1 MEKAAT
7 LPYNRPMEYHV
18 DREYLP
24 LLEKL
29 INEGTDKSDRTGTGT
44 KSIFGYQMRFDL
56 SKGFPLLTTKKVP
69 LKSIIHELI
78 WFVRGDTNLKY
89 LADNNVPIWNEW
101 PFKAYLQRNNLP
113 IPEVNGEDWN
123 SQMKEFVEKIKTDPA
138 FAKEYGNLGP
148 IYGYQWRS
156 WPAPNGKH
164 IDQLGKVIEDIKNN
178 PNSRRLIV
186 SAWNVADID
195 EMAKAGLPPCH
206 CFFQFYVANG
216 KLSCQLYQR
225 SCDTFLGVPFN
236 IASYALLVMMVAQVT
251 GLEPGDFVW
260 TGGDVHLYSNHIEQA
275 KLQLSRK
282 DSLYPMPTMKLNPN
296 VKNIADFTIDD
307 FTLENYTSHEGI
319 RAPIAV

>member
-1 MEKAAT
+1 MEKT
-7 LPYNRPMEYHV
+7 PYHV
-18 DREYLP
+18 DLEYLP

-29 INEGTDKSDRTGTGT
+29 LVFGTDKADRTGTGT

-101 PFKAYLQRNNLP
+101 PFKAYLTRNNLP
-113 IPEVNGEDWN
+113 IPEVNSEEWN
-123 SQMKEFVEKIKTDPA
+123 AQMKEFVEKVKTDA
-138 FAKEYGNLGP
+138 VFAKEYGNLGP

-156 WPAPNGKH
+156 WPTPNGGH
-164 IDQLGKVIEDIKNN
+164 VDQLAKAIDAIKNN
-178 PNSRRLIV
+178 PDSRRIIV

-282 DSLYPMPTMKLNPN
+282 NDIRPMPTMRLNPN
-296 VKNIADFTIDD
+296 IKKIEDFTIDD
-307 FTLENYTSHEGI
+307 FTLENYNPHEGI